1 LKSGN
6 VVTEQKNPNKFLKTI
21 NGERHFVVQFNAA
34 VSAEDRKSLETQGA
48 KILRYLPDD
57 ALVVRVDGAK
67 IRSILAIASVRNVL
81 PFATDWKMSDDFGP
95 SSVFSAQR
103 PTLVHVRL
111 FPEVDEA
118 KALSEIKALNLSVE
132 AADGRFLTVKIMD
145 REISKLA
152 AVEAVEWIQPQPK
165 FQTMNFDVDPE
176 IAPPSGAGDYSD
188 LNGYETGTRVMS
200 FDAVW
205 SRGLTG
211 KGQIASFADTGLDNG
226 DLATVHEDFR
236 GHLPSGYFTGMFSES
251 WEDPMGHG
259 THVAGSI
266 AGAGVKSGGIVRG
279 GAFDAQLIPVSM
291 WSPMMDNIMPPTK
304 LAELFNPPYTD
315 GARIH
320 SNSWGSGKNFGA
332 YDSFAAQVDEYMA
345 AHPDF
350 LILFAAGNSG
360 VDHNRDG
367 RIDPNSIGS
376 PGTAKNVLT
385 VGASE
390 NLTTLGK
397 QGRHKDMNN
406 GSENWGVEPLASDT
420 LSNNPDGLAVFSSRG
435 PARDGRTK
443 PEIVAPGTNILSNR
457 SQHPDAVPL
466 WGEYNKDYVWAGGTS
481 MATPLTAGAATLV
494 RQYLIENLKMAQPSA
509 ALVKAVLMHTAVD
522 LYPGQYG
529 MVGKDKGQ
537 EILTQRPN
545 SDEGYGRVDVSRAT
559 DLATAQLVDEK
570 VGLAKDEV
578 KTLRMKVSAAGVM
591 TATLVYTDA
600 AAAPS
605 AAQALVNDLDLV
617 IVDIATGKEKIL
629 ADRINN
635 AEMLTV
641 PVAAGEYEV
650 RVKGQNVPQGPASG
664 KQPYAL
670 VVTVR

>member
-1 LKSGN
+1 
-6 VVTEQKNPNKFLKTI
+6 
-21 NGERHFVVQFNAA
+21 
-34 VSAEDRKSLETQGA
+34 
-48 KILRYLPDD
+48 
-57 ALVVRVDGAK
+57 
-67 IRSILAIASVRNVL
+67 
-81 PFATDWKMSDDFGP
+81 
-95 SSVFSAQR
+95 
-103 PTLVHVRL
+103 
-111 FPEVDEA
+111 
-118 KALSEIKALNLSVE
+118 
-132 AADGRFLTVKIMD
+132 
-145 REISKLA
+145 
-152 AVEAVEWIQPQPK
+152 
-165 FQTMNFDVDPE
+165 
-176 IAPPSGAGDYSD
+176 
-188 LNGYETGTRVMS
+188 
-200 FDAVW
+200 
-205 SRGLTG
+205 
-211 KGQIASFADTGLDNG
+211 
-226 DLATVHEDFR
+226 
-236 GHLPSGYFTGMFSES
+236 
-251 WEDPMGHG
+251 
-259 THVAGSI
+259 
-266 AGAGVKSGGIVRG
+266 
-279 GAFDAQLIPVSM
+279 
-291 WSPMMDNIMPPTK
+291 
-304 LAELFNPPYTD
+304 
-315 GARIH
+315 
-320 SNSWGSGKNFGA
+320 
-332 YDSFAAQVDEYMA
+332 
-345 AHPDF
+345 
-350 LILFAAGNSG
+350 
-360 VDHNRDG
+360 
-367 RIDPNSIGS
+367 
-376 PGTAKNVLT
+376 
-385 VGASE
+385 
-390 NLTTLGK
+390 
-397 QGRHKDMNN
+397 
-406 GSENWGVEPLASDT
+406 
-420 LSNNPDGLAVFSSRG
+420 
-435 PARDGRTK
+435 
-443 PEIVAPGTNILSNR
+443 
-457 SQHPDAVPL
+457 
-466 WGEYNKDYVWAGGTS
+466 